1 MSSGGL
7 TFKYENNEAFE
18 ELADGDSPIF
28 DSRVRFLVFAASVGY
43 AEDRIVEDPGE
54 DNYIRWN
61 YIGQDSQLSVITASL
76 AYAVTEEPEIIL
88 DPHDQFDVL
97 HRYGAGGSRLI
108 KQEVVDAPGDNLDN
122 LIDFIQDHR
131 DENEMKERVGVLE
144 EIEKEISSL
153 KPSAE

>member
-43 AEDRIVEDPGE
+43 AEDRVVEDPGE

-61 YIGQDSQLSVITASL
+61 YIGQDSQLSVVTASL

-131 DENEMKERVGVLE
+131 DEDEMKERVGVLE

>member
-1 MSSGGL
+1 MSSGGI

-43 AEDRIVEDPGE
+43 AEDRVVEDPGE

-76 AYAVTEEPEIIL
+76 AYAVTEEPEVIL
-88 DPHDQFDVL
+88 DPHDQIDVL

-131 DENEMKERVGVLE
+131 DEDEMKERVGVLE

>member
-1 MSSGGL
+1 MSPGAL

-43 AEDRIVEDPGE
+43 AKDRSIEDPGK
-54 DNYIRWN
+54 DNFIRWN
-61 YIGQDSQLSVITASL
+61 YISQDSQLSVITASL
-76 AYAVTEEPEIIL
+76 AYAVTNEPEVIL

-122 LIDFIQDHR
+122 LIDFIQNYRNED
-131 DENEMKERVGVLE
+131 EMKERVGVLE
-144 EIEKEISSL
+144 EIEREISSL

>member
-43 AEDRIVEDPGE
+43 AKDRSVEDPGE

-76 AYAVTEEPEIIL
+76 AYSVTEDPEVIL

-97 HRYGAGGSRLI
+97 SRYGAGGARLI
-108 KQEVVDAPGDNLDN
+108 KKEVVDAPGDNLDN
-122 LIDFIQDHR
+122 LVDFIQNHR
-131 DENEMKERVGVLE
+131 NEDEMKERVGVLE
-144 EIEKEISSL
+144 EIEREISSL

>member
-1 MSSGGL
+1 MPSDTL
-7 TFKYENNEAFE
+7 TFEYENNEAFE

-28 DSRVRFLVFAASVGY
+28 DSRVRFLVFAACVGY
-43 AEDRIVEDPGE
+43 AKGRSVEDPSQ

-61 YIGQDSQLSVITASL
+61 YISQDSQLSVISASL
-76 AYAVTEEPEIIL
+76 AYAVTEEPDVIL
-88 DPHDQFDVL
+88 DPHEQFDVL
-97 HRYGAGGSRLI
+97 SRYGAGGARLI

-122 LIDFIQDHR
+122 LIDFVQAHR
-131 DENEMKERVGVLE
+131 DEDEMKERVGVLE

>member
-1 MSSGGL
+1 MSSGTL

-43 AEDRIVEDPGE
+43 AKDRSVENPGE

-76 AYAVTEEPEIIL
+76 AYAVTEDPDVIL
-88 DPHDQFDVL
+88 DAHDQFDVL
-97 HRYGAGGSRLI
+97 RRYGAGGARLI
-108 KQEVVDAPGDNLDN
+108 KKEVIDEPGDNLNN
-122 LIDFIQDHR
+122 LVDFIQAHR
-131 DENEMKERVGVLE
+131 DEDVMKERVGVLE
-144 EIEKEISSL
+144 EIEKEISSI

>member
-7 TFKYENNEAFE
+7 TFQYENNEAFE

-43 AEDRIVEDPGE
+43 AKDRVVEDPGQ

-122 LIDFIQDHR
+122 LMDFIQDHR
-131 DENEMKERVGVLE
+131 NEDEMKKRVGVLE

>member
-1 MSSGGL
+1 MSSGAL

-28 DSRVRFLVFAASVGY
+28 DSRVGFLVFAASVGY
-43 AEDRIVEDPGE
+43 AKDRSIEDPGK
-54 DNYIRWN
+54 DNFIRWN
-61 YIGQDSQLSVITASL
+61 YISQDSQLSVITASL
-76 AYAVTEEPEIIL
+76 AYAVTNEPEVIL

-122 LIDFIQDHR
+122 LIDFIQNYRNED
-131 DENEMKERVGVLE
+131 EMKERVGVLE
-144 EIEKEISSL
+144 EIEREISSL

>member
-1 MSSGGL
+1 MSSGGF

-54 DNYIRWN
+54 DNFIRWN

-131 DENEMKERVGVLE
+131 NEDEMKDRVGVLE

>member
-122 LIDFIQDHR
+122 LIDFLQDHR
-131 DENEMKERVGVLE
+131 DEDEMKERVGVLE

>member
-122 LIDFIQDHR
+122 LIDYIQDHR
-131 DENEMKERVGVLE
+131 DEDEMKERVGVLE

>member
-43 AEDRIVEDPGE
+43 AEDRVVEDPGK

-61 YIGQDSQLSVITASL
+61 YIGQDSQLSVVTASL

-131 DENEMKERVGVLE
+131 DEDEMKERVGVLE